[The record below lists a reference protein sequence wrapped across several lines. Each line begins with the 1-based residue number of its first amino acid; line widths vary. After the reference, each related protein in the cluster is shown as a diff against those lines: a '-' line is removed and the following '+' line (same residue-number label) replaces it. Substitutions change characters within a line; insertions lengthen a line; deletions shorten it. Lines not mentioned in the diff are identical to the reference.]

1 MTSAIFSRRLALLAT
16 LASSLWLAACGGGG
30 GGDGGGSS
38 NLRAIN
44 LTTDLPSA
52 DIFTSDTRRFSALTT
67 DTLASNVSLEAA
79 TYTINVKAANDAAA
93 LYTGAF
99 SLSKDQNYTAVVW
112 GRQASLRVSTIG
124 ETEDAAG
131 IAEGNTRIRMFNAT
145 LDSGTVDVYVT
156 TSDVDLNDVPPTQPT
171 LTAGT
176 LAGFRE
182 LTAKSY
188 RIRVTGPG
196 DPNDVRLDMP
206 VAALANKKFYTLV
219 LTQAGNGGVL
229 LNGTLIEQQG
239 ARVSAKNNKARVR
252 LAASVAGGGLV
263 SATIGGTAVFTNY
276 RSPRVLGS
284 GGYAQVDG
292 GDVNVTINVN
302 GSNIFNNTQT
312 LAKGG
317 DYTLLAYGAAAS
329 PQFKLVADDN
339 RLPSTTTRAK
349 LRLINGLD
357 GTDLTSLLLDS
368 QSFAQTSDIASGVAS
383 AYASVTATGTARL
396 DVTSALV
403 SDPLFTQ
410 TVASTA
416 QSLLTA
422 QGVYTV
428 FILDGS
434 ATPAGRLTKDR

>member
-1 MTSAIFSRRLALLAT
+1 MTSATYSRRLALLAT

-30 GGDGGGSS
+30 GDGGGSA

-52 DIFTSDTRRFSALTT
+52 DIFTGDTKRFSALAT
-67 DTLASNVSLEAA
+67 DALASNVSVEAA
-79 TYTINVKAANDAAA
+79 TYTINVKVANDAAA
-93 LYTGAF
+93 LYTGSF

-124 ETEDAAG
+124 EAEDSAG
-131 IAEGNTRIRMFNAT
+131 IADGNTRVRMFNAT

-156 TSDVDLNDVPPTQPT
+156 TSEVDLNDVPPTQAT

-182 LTAKSY
+182 LTAKTY

-196 DPNDVRLDMP
+196 DPNDVRLDIP
-206 VAALANKKFYTLV
+206 AVVLANKKFYTLV

-239 ARVSAKNNKARVR
+239 DRVSAKNNKARVR

-263 SATIGGTAVFTNY
+263 SASIGGAPVFTNY

-302 GSNIFNNTQT
+302 GANISNSTQT

-317 DYTLLAYGAAAS
+317 DYTLLAYGSAAS
-329 PQFKLVADDN
+329 PQFKLVPDDN
-339 RLPSTTTRAK
+339 RLPSTITRAK
-349 LRLINGLD
+349 LRLVNGLD

-368 QSFAQTSDIASGVAS
+368 QSFAQTSDIASGFAS
-383 AYASVTATGTARL
+383 TYASVTALGTAQIQ
-396 DVTSALV
+396 VTSAQV
-403 SDPLFTQ
+403 TAPLFTQ

-428 FILDGS
+428 FILGGGD
-434 ATPAGRLTKDR
+434 TPAGRLTKDR

>member
-16 LASSLWLAACGGGG
+16 LASSLWLGACGGSND
-30 GGDGGGSS
+30 GDGGGSA

-52 DIFTSDTRRFSALTT
+52 DIFTGDTRRFSALAT
-67 DTLASNVSLEAA
+67 DTLATNVSLEAT

-93 LYTGAF
+93 LFTGSF

-131 IAEGNTRIRMFNAT
+131 IAEGNARIRMFNAT

-156 TSDVDLNDVPPTQPT
+156 TTDVDLNDVPPTQTT
-171 LTAGT
+171 LTPGT

-206 VAALANKKFYTLV
+206 VAVLANKKFYTLV
-219 LTQAGNGGVL
+219 LTQTGNGGVL
-229 LNGTLIEQQG
+229 LNGTLLEQQG
-239 ARVSAKNNKARVR
+239 ERTLGKNNKARVR

-263 SATIGGTAVFTNY
+263 SASIGGTAVFTNY

-302 GSNIFNNTQT
+302 GSNIFNSTQT

-317 DYTLLAYGAAAS
+317 DYTLLAYGGAAS

-339 RLPSTTTRAK
+339 RLPSTTARAK

-383 AYASVTATGTARL
+383 AYASVTAAGTARL

-410 TVASTA
+410 TVSSTA

-422 QGVYTV
+422 SGVYTV

-434 ATPAGRLTKDR
+434 AAAAGRLTKDR